1 MTLADLYFVE
11 PGTELERRVE
21 ETRNTGQGVEAAR
34 LASKRFAKLLA
45 NVTIKPGVFRVP
57 GYAESLSGKTKH
69 TSSCLIHA

>member
-11 PGTELERRVE
+11 PGTELERKVE

-45 NVTIKPGVFRVP
+45 NVTTKPGSLGFRGMQNHCP
-57 GYAESLSGKTKH
+57 ARKTNKKPAH
-69 TSSCLIHA
+69 V

>member
-11 PGTELERRVE
+11 PGTKLERKVE

-45 NVTIKPGVFRVP
+45 NVTTKPGSLGFRGLQNRCPARKKKAHV
-57 GYAESLSGKTKH
+57 
-69 TSSCLIHA
+69 